1 VARLVSV
8 NLGLRR
14 PIAAKSG
21 WSGIDKRPTDG
32 PVSLRVPAPKGSGP
46 DEISGLLGDT
56 ICDTASHGGPNQAV
70 YAYAREDLD
79 RWQTTLGQSLSCG
92 SFGENLTTRGLDV
105 TGALIGERWQ
115 VGSQVVLEVTGP
127 RIPCAT
133 FAAWMRHHGW
143 LKTFTRQAVPG
154 AYLRIV
160 EAGAIAAGDPIM
172 VTSRP
177 PHPVSI
183 GLAFRALTLEPHLLG
198 TVLEAAD
205 YLEAEILERARRR
218 QPFTLFPSD
227 E

>member
-8 NLGLRR
+8 NIGARR

-21 WSGIDKRPTDG
+21 WSGIDKRPSDG
-32 PVSLRVPAPKGSGP
+32 PVGLRVPAPKGSP
-46 DEISGLLGDT
+46 DGISGLVGDT

-79 RWQTTLGQSLSCG
+79 WWQTTLGQPLGCG

-105 TGALIGERWQ
+105 TGARIGERWRI
-115 VGSQVVLEVTGP
+115 GRQVVLEVSGP

-133 FAAWMRHHGW
+133 FAVWMRQHGW
-143 LKTFTRQAVPG
+143 LKTFTRRAVPG
-154 AYLRIV
+154 AYLRII
-160 EAGAIAAGDPIM
+160 EAGQIAAGDPIT
-172 VTSRP
+172 VTFRP
-177 PHPVSI
+177 AHAVSI
-183 GLAFRALTLEPHLLG
+183 GLVFRALTLEPDLLG

-205 YLEAEILERARRR
+205 YLDAETAARARRR
-218 QPFTLFPSD
+218 QPFSLFPAD